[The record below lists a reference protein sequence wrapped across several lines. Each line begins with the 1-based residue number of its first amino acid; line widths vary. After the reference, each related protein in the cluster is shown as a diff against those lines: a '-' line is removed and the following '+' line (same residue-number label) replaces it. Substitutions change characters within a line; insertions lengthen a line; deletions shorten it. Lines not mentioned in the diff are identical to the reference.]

1 MHLPYIS
8 PTSPHIS
15 LHLATSPSEVRGE
28 RSASLHRLLGQSL
41 RASMGV
47 GLAARTLTSTLTSTL
62 TLTLT
67 LTLTVHSP
75 CASEAERGDNCA
87 AALEAM
93 KALGFKDAASIIK
106 PSDLAAGKVK
116 SRARGLLW
124 LLMRQVRARAS
135 VRVS

>member
-1 MHLPYIS
+1 LGGR
-8 PTSPHIS
+8 
-15 LHLATSPSEVRGE
+15 AQVRV
-28 RSASLHRLLGQSL
+28 RVRARVRARARARARVRVRLGLGLGS
-41 RASMGV
+41 
-47 GLAARTLTSTLTSTL
+47 GLTLTSTL

-124 LLMRQVRARAS
+124 LLMRQVMIRVS

>member
-1 MHLPYIS
+1 MLAWLRSRPWS
-8 PTSPHIS
+8 DKAPAGWLDAAPNDEDEA
-15 LHLATSPSEVRGE
+15 LGELLAT
-28 RSASLHRLLGQSL
+28 
-41 RASMGV
+41 
-47 GLAARTLTSTLTSTL
+47 GLPFLAVADWMQPGTVDWAA
-62 TLTLT
+62 
-67 LTLTVHSP
+67 VHSE
-75 CASEAERGDNCA
+75 AHARQLSEEERGDNCA

-124 LLMRQVRARAS
+124 LLMRQVRVWAS